1 VVYLVVR
8 PLGEAVGVLL
18 LDTPSREYL
27 SRVVEVERGGDYV
40 EVAEAG
46 AVESFGDA
54 SCVLDERPRVV
65 VDLFFKIAVVR
76 TRDPVADGSAASP
89 GFLISTE
96 YVLSVTAQRVLYNPS
111 QNICFTIFVLA
122 HVSNV

>member
-8 PLGEAVGVLL
+8 LLGEAVGVLL
-18 LDTPSREYL
+18 LDTSSCEYL
-27 SRVVEVERGGDYV
+27 PRVVEVERGGDYV
-40 EVAEAG
+40 EVAETG

-54 SCVLDERPRVV
+54 SCVLGERPRVV
-65 VDLFFKIAVVR
+65 VDLFFECIVR

-111 QNICFTIFVLA
+111 QNICLTIFVLA